1 MVPTS
6 EQIQL
11 PDDWN
16 EIVKAYSNKV
26 QEVLDENGQKAVC
39 WTYVNAPVGSDW
51 KLIKAR
57 YNVCWQNTRDRSK
70 FIPAFT
76 DGGVLRNGMREMPVL
91 RPVSLLLDKDEE
103 GFVRLKIK
111 RSGV

>member
-1 MVPTS
+1 MPPTS
-6 EQIQL
+6 AQIQL

-16 EIVKAYSNKV
+16 EIVKVYSDKV
-26 QEVLDENGQKAVC
+26 QEVLDANEQKSAC
-39 WTYVNAPVGSDW
+39 WTYVGSPMGSDW

-70 FIPAFT
+70 FIPAFA
-76 DGGVLRNGMREMPVL
+76 DNGVLRNGMREIPAL
-91 RPVSLLLDKDEE
+91 LPVSLLLDKDEE
-103 GFVRLKIK
+103 GNVRLKIK